1 MPVTPPSYDPNA
13 RAKTAAD
20 VKYGAAEAQLN
31 RSIESARMQEAAQ
44 KAALDQY
51 GAAGRQV
58 IGETYGDLYGNLAE
72 NRRDTN
78 AQLGTQVGLVGQG
91 YRDAGALGN
100 QARADSAQRLATL
113 AGTLGLSGQAQ
124 SEVNTGI
131 EQLAAQIL
139 SNSAQDDA
147 TRSGNLR
154 TWAAQQDA
162 FLGQGEA
169 QAQREGAE
177 RKGSFEDE
185 LVRAL
190 AGMQADFRQREFDQQ
205 GSLLDL
211 LNERGSFQTSAADQ
225 YSDNL
230 FSQGLQAFQAN
241 LSEQE
246 AQAQAAARQ
255 AAQALA
261 ERQFAASQSGN
272 DLEDFLNLAQN
283 ARAEKSSA
291 LDNLL
296 KQKQLNQVDPA
307 QTLDEWGAQN
317 NATDLID
324 ELLQTYN
331 SININ
336 RNKVQGILDS
346 DQVQGNVGKIPKEY
360 MDLYN
365 YYGTKDPSSLFVED
379 FNRMYGNKS
388 KLTDAQLRTALP
400 YILGM
405 PQFKTGE

>member
-58 IGETYGDLYGNLAE
+58 IGQTYGDLYGNLAE

-91 YRDAGALGN
+91 YRDAGALGD
-100 QARADSAQRLATL
+100 QARADSASRLATL

-124 SEVNTGI
+124 SEVNTGV
-131 EQLAAQIL
+131 ERLAQQIL
-139 SNSAQDDA
+139 ANSAQDDA

-169 QAQREGAE
+169 QARREGAD
-177 RKGSFEDE
+177 RQGSFEDE

-190 AGMQADFRQREFDQQ
+190 AGMQADFREREVNQQ

-211 LNERGSFQTSAADQ
+211 LTERGSFQTSAADQ

-246 AQAQAAARQ
+246 AMQQAAARQ

-272 DLEDFLNLAQN
+272 ELEDFLALSQN

-291 LDNLL
+291 LENALR
-296 KQKQLNQVDPA
+296 QKQLSQVDPA

-346 DQVQGNVGKIPKEY
+346 EQVGGNAAKIPKEY
-360 MDLYN
+360 RDLYN